1 MRLFMKISILL
12 LILIGLNL
20 FFVKQ
25 QIREPFTDDFRK
37 FVNPKYR
44 YIKNQIEPIYNV
56 GISKANKVLAFLG
69 VY

>member
-1 MRLFMKISILL
+1 MKISILL

-44 YIKNQIEPIYNV
+44 YIKNQIEVNRI
-56 GISKANKVLAFLG
+56 F
-69 VY
+69 